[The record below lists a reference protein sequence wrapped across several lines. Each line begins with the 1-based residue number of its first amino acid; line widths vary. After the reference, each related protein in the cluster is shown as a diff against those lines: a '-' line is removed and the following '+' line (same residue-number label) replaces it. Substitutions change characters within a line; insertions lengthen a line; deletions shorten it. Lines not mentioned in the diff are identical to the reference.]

1 MKNAINTAMSTTT
14 IVAPTGVPA
23 TIDIKI
29 PAADVHAASTPEHID
44 KQKKH
49 LKILMAE
56 IELNTTTEDIS
67 SEPKRF
73 IATTITTAI
82 TTAMSKLSA
91 AGLVP
96 VAFAKFSSNVT
107 AKILL

>member
-29 PAADVHAASTPEHID
+29 PAADVHAASTPEHIVTL
-44 KQKKH
+44 KK
-49 LKILMAE
+49 LLNILMAE
-56 IELNTTTEDIS
+56 IAGNTTRADIS
-67 SEPKRF
+67 SQPTRF

-82 TTAMSKLSA
+82 TTAMSKLYA
-91 AGLVP
+91 PALVP